1 MSNPT
6 LRDVHVD
13 QPLSQFSQAYW
24 NDSYIAPMIF
34 PEVRVDNKSDVYFKF
49 DENAFFRRRAKPRA
63 PGTRSQRAD
72 YAISTASYLCL
83 SYALAKE
90 IPDEVRNNADS
101 PLRPDF
107 NAAEFVTDALMLD
120 QEIRVANLTTG
131 GSGLWT
137 YSSSP
142 AVQWSASNSDPFNDI
157 QNAQSGVIQQIGRKP
172 NVAVMSWDV
181 WRRLKI
187 HSDLVDRVKHTRPGG
202 VPTVDDLMGFF
213 DFEKVLV
220 GHSIFDTSTE
230 GQSAS
235 RAYVWG
241 DGFWLGYVP
250 AAPALEI
257 PAAGYCVRWGTRI
270 VRRFRQEEERQDV
283 IDAEEFMAEVI
294 AASIAGAVLYDVV

>member
-1 MSNPT
+1 MPRPT

-24 NDSYIAPMIF
+24 NDSYIAAQVF
-34 PEVRVDNKSDVYFKF
+34 PEVRVDNKSDVYFVF

-72 YAISTASYLCL
+72 YNISTASYLCL

-90 IPDEVRNNADS
+90 IPDEVRDNADS

-107 NAAEFVTDALMLD
+107 NATEFVSDALMLD

-131 GSGLWT
+131 GSGLWG

-142 AVQWSASNSDPFNDI
+142 GTQWSASNADPFSDI
-157 QNAQSGVIQQIGRKP
+157 TALQSGVIQQIGRKP

-181 WRRLKI
+181 WKSLKI
-187 HSDLVDRVKHTRPGG
+187 HPDFVDRVKHTRPGG
-202 VPTVDDLMGFF
+202 VVMPDDLKNFF

-220 GHSIFDTSTE
+220 GISIFDKSVE

-241 DGFWLGYVP
+241 DGFWAGYVP
-250 AAPALEI
+250 SSPALEI
-257 PAAGYCVRWGTRI
+257 PAAGYCLRWGSRT

-283 IDAEEFMAEVI
+283 IDAEEWMDETI
-294 AASIAGAVLYDVV
+294 TASIAGGVLYNAV